1 MLRCC
6 IIKYFL
12 PNEGAEKVKEK
23 GTQKAKEH
31 TEEEADGDGMTYVMK
46 ASFFFCA
53 GNGWQQHDSYGIRQ
67 YGWEKDHRKC
77 HATVDAI
84 NTKRLRVCQPKTYQ
98 T

>member
-46 ASFFFCA
+46 ASFFFCT
-53 GNGWQQHDSYGIRQ
+53 GNGW
-67 YGWEKDHRKC
+67 
-77 HATVDAI
+77 
-84 NTKRLRVCQPKTYQ
+84 
-98 T
+98 